1 MVPRRSLFIALS
13 LSCGALLGL
22 AGVALLG
29 GPAQALPLVVEG
41 EALDVSAERLD
52 VDVEKGTATLTGNV
66 SAKFGQ
72 LDVKCPMVEIRYDQ
86 SPRVSWAKGSG
97 GVTAR
102 LKGIDATAA
111 IVEFDAAARTVAL
124 HGGVRLARGKGWLT
138 AEHATVDMATG
149 KVSLQEVKGSIPVDP
164 AKR

>member
-1 MVPRRSLFIALS
+1 MPRRSHVVALS
-13 LSCGALLGL
+13 LAFGALAGL
-22 AGVALLG
+22 AGVALFG
-29 GPAQALPLVVEG
+29 GAAQALPLVVEG
-41 EALDVSAERLD
+41 EALDVSADRLD

-72 LDVKCPMVEIRYDQ
+72 LDVKCPTVEIRYDQ

-111 IVEFDAAARTVAL
+111 TVEFDAAARSVAL
-124 HGGVRLARGKGWLT
+124 HGGVRLSRGKGWLT